1 MAILYQREITIFNQS
16 GNGSDLRLLYFVA
29 VLLLINDNIEKNY
42 FRFVCIGPRR
52 NLFLA
57 LKRAVLKDLALKRT
71 VFHSRA
77 GLNPSNSSSK
87 KLSAKKLYSGD
98 YKNMPAYGM
107 LQIHTLN

>member
-29 VLLLINDNIEKNY
+29 VLLLINDNIEKND
-42 FRFVCIGPRR
+42 FRFVCTR
-52 NLFLA
+52 
-57 LKRAVLKDLALKRT
+57 
-71 VFHSRA
+71 
-77 GLNPSNSSSK
+77 
-87 KLSAKKLYSGD
+87 GD